1 MLPGSVGDR
10 AENILGTVLKNQR
23 FNYKLPARIP
33 QTMLGP
39 GKASRPRG
47 SLCSFGSSVGLESPT
62 IHCKTGSL
70 YPEPIP
76 NSLYSKSRE
85 RPVASFQQQSG
96 HRGMEATAMEQWME
110 EEMAT
115 HLSILA
121 WRIPRTEEP
130 GGLQS
135 MGPTW
140 LVSNFLVRPASS

>member
-76 NSLYSKSRE
+76 NSLYTLRVDGESSPVGDE
-85 RPVASFQQQSG
+85 QLPFEVSGEWLWVASS
-96 HRGMEATAMEQWME
+96 
-110 EEMAT
+110 
-115 HLSILA
+115 
-121 WRIPRTEEP
+121 
-130 GGLQS
+130 
-135 MGPTW
+135 
-140 LVSNFLVRPASS
+140 